1 MSEQLV
7 FDLPHRPALEA
18 DDFLVS
24 DCNAAAVRLID
35 DWPRWP
41 APIHALA
48 GPEGSGKTHLANVW
62 RLKTGA
68 RPLGD
73 GELSQPGVL
82 DLGEVRAILLE
93 DLDRDGWDE
102 KALFH
107 LINLCAEA
115 GVSALMTARTP
126 PARWQVALPDLASR
140 LRSVPVVSI
149 GAPDD
154 ALLKAVLLKQF
165 ADRQLDVTPPVIAFL
180 AARMERSMEG
190 ARRLVAAL
198 DRAAL
203 ARGRR
208 ITRPLAAQVL
218 EDTAPPPE
226 ADQP

>member
-41 APIHALA
+41 APIHALV

-68 RPLGD
+68 RPLGED
-73 GELSQPGVL
+73 DLARPGVL
-82 DLGEVRAILLE
+82 DLSGLRAVLLE
-93 DLDRDGWDE
+93 DLDQIRWDE
-102 KALFH
+102 KTLFH

-126 PARWQVALPDLASR
+126 PAHWSAALPDLASR
-140 LRSVPVVSI
+140 LRSLPVVSI

-165 ADRQLDVTPPVIAFL
+165 VDRQLDVTPPVIAFL
-180 AARMERSMEG
+180 AARMERSMQG
-190 ARRLVAAL
+190 ARRLVVAL

-203 ARGRR
+203 ARGGR

-218 EDTAPPPE
+218 EETTLPPE
-226 ADQP
+226 GDQS